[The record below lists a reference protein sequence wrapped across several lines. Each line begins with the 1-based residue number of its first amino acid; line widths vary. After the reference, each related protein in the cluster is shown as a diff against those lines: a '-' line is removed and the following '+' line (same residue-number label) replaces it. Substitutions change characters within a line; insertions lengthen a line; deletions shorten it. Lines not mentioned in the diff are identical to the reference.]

1 MHQGEMFANLNNG
14 RTYLR
19 NDCTT
24 QANNVAIDGAEN
36 PRLAGAAVE
45 VLIWLHVV
53 SNCSQA
59 LDVLV

>member
-45 VLIWLHVV
+45 VLI
-53 SNCSQA
+53 
-59 LDVLV
+59 